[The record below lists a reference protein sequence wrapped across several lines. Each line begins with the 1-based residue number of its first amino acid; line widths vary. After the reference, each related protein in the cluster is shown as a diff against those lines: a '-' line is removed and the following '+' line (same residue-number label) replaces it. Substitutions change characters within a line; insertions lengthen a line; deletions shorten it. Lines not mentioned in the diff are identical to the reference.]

1 MFPIARVAS
10 RVDLRCE
17 SHSFREE
24 AGVNTLDRVMAER
37 GNASGFDYL
46 RVLLAIGVL
55 CIHSFSTSYGQ
66 PGEAFL
72 FSLPWRPFSA
82 AVLPMFFALSGFLV
96 AGSYFRTKSI
106 GQFVMLRVLRIAP
119 ALAVEVFLCALV
131 LGSIFTTLPLTKYF
145 SHPTFWSYFGNL
157 IGWIHFLLPGVFE
170 DNPLNIAVNLSLWT
184 VPYELECYIA
194 LVALALLG
202 LLSSR
207 ITFVWLLVFLHVAL
221 FASAFFRGT
230 PPAIDGPLPHRLLV
244 LSFLSGVLIFLY
256 RDKIVIAPWLTVLSA
271 LVMLVVLNFP
281 VSAQFYPP
289 VVAYTT
295 VALGMSNPR
304 RTFLINT
311 GDYSYGIYLYAFPI
325 QQTYAHLA
333 SRPEWWWNIVFALPV
348 TICFAAFS
356 WHCVEKHV
364 LKLKK
369 LVFRSEK
376 RGPRQATI
384 AAMKVTGA
392 E

>member
-1 MFPIARVAS
+1 M
-10 RVDLRCE
+10 
-17 SHSFREE
+17 
-24 AGVNTLDRVMAER
+24 NTLDRMMAEK
-37 GNASGFDYL
+37 GNTSGFDYL
-46 RVLLAIGVL
+46 RLLLAIGVL
-55 CIHSFSTSYGQ
+55 WIHSFTTSYGQ

-72 FSLPWRPFSA
+72 LVLPWRPFYN

-106 GQFVMLRVLRIAP
+106 GEFVMLRILRIAP

-131 LGSIFTTLPLTKYF
+131 LGSIFTTLPLVTYF

-170 DNPLNIAVNLSLWT
+170 DNPYNIVNLSLWT
-184 VPYELECYIA
+184 VPYELECYVT

-202 LLSSR
+202 LLKSR
-207 ITFVWLLVFLHVAL
+207 FTVVLLLVFGLIVL
-221 FASAFFRGT
+221 FAVSFLRGT
-230 PPAIDGPLPHRLLV
+230 PPSVDGLLPHRLLV
-244 LSFLSGVLIFLY
+244 LSFLSGVLIYLF
-256 RDKIVIAPWLTVLSA
+256 RDKVVIAPWLTVASTLA
-271 LVMLVVLNFP
+271 MLVVLNFP
-281 VSAQFYPP
+281 LSAQFYPP
-289 VVAYTT
+289 LVAYTT

-325 QQTYAHLA
+325 QQAYVHLA
-333 SRPEWWWNIVFALPV
+333 SQPDWRWNIVFAIPITV
-348 TICFAAFS
+348 CFAAFS

-376 RGPRQATI
+376 REPRQATI
-384 AAMKVTGA
+384 GAMKVTGA
-392 E
+392 K